1 MGRVVRQL
9 ALGLLV
15 GSLLS
20 AALFSATGFTLGRAT
35 ALMVSV
41 AAIMLSVGLLAAL
54 GPARRGLRIEPTEA
68 LRADA

>member
-9 ALGLLV
+9 AFGLLI

-20 AALFSATGFTLGRAT
+20 GALFSAAGFSLGRAT
-35 ALMVSV
+35 VLMVSV
-41 AAIMLSVGLLAAL
+41 TAIMLSVGLLAAL